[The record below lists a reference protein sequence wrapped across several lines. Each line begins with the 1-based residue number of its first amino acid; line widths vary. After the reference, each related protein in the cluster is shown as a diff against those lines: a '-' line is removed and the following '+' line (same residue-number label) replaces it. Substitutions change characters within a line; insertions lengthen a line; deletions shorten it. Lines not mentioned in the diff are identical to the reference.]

1 MKGEDVMSVY
11 DDEILRELKVN
22 GIYTEGQIRDFINFS
37 NRNNIVITEKE
48 NNFNV
53 DGDIKFQVIEIYE
66 GYLHGFNGNNL
77 SASSYKIHK
86 LKRVHP

>member
-48 NNFNV
+48 NNFHV
-53 DGDIKFQVIEIYE
+53 DGDRKFQVIEIYE
-66 GYLHGFNGNNL
+66 GYLHGFNGNDL
-77 SASSYKIHK
+77 SASSNKIHK
-86 LKRVHP
+86 LKRVHS